1 MKTPSTRSGPR
12 RLLAITAVG
21 ALALVAAVSPGQA
34 ASTHS
39 TAGSLT
45 GAGSTL
51 VYPLVSQ
58 WSQDYQSSA
67 GVGIT
72 YGPVGSGG
80 GIAQITARTVDF
92 GASDAPMT
100 PSQAAAA
107 NGVLQIP
114 WALAATVVSYN
125 VPGIKAHLHLTGT
138 ALANIFLGQITN
150 WNDPKI
156 KKLNPLAK
164 LPNLKI
170 TPVYRSDGSGDTYVF
185 TDFLT
190 QVSAPWRANVGN
202 ATQVSFPTGVGA
214 KGNDGVSGVIKSTSG
229 AIGYVSL
236 SYDFA
241 NGLQYAVIRNAA
253 GNYPQ
258 PSIATITAA
267 AKSVGNIPSSNAI
280 SLVNPPKDYPTAYP
294 MSTFTY
300 ALVPANSPKADL
312 LKPFLTYAITTGQKF
327 GAKLAFAPLPAKVL
341 SIDKTTIAKIASS

>member
-1 MKTPSTRSGPR
+1 M
-12 RLLAITAVG
+12 TAVG
-21 ALALVAAVSPGQA
+21 ALALVAAVTPGQA

-39 TAGSLT
+39 TGGSLT
-45 GAGSTL
+45 GAGSSL

-58 WSQDYQSSA
+58 WSQAYPSSS
-67 GVGIT
+67 GVSLT
-72 YGPVGSGG
+72 YASVGSGA
-80 GIAQITARTVDF
+80 GIAQISARTVDF

-107 NGVLQIP
+107 NNVLQIP

-138 ALANIFLGQITN
+138 ALANIFLGTITN
-150 WNDPKI
+150 WDDPKI
-156 KKLNPLAK
+156 HKLNPLAK

-170 TPVYRSDGSGDTYVF
+170 TPVYRSDGSGDTFVF

-214 KGNDGVSGVIKSTSG
+214 KGNDGVAAVIKSTSG
-229 AIGYVSL
+229 SIGYVSL

-253 GNYPQ
+253 GKFPQ
-258 PSIATITAA
+258 PSIATISAA
-267 AKSVGNIPSSNAI
+267 AKSLSNVPASNAI
-280 SLVNPPKDYPTAYP
+280 SIVNPSKDYPTAYP
-294 MSTFTY
+294 LSTFTY
-300 ALVPANSPKADL
+300 ALVPQHTPKAAL
-312 LKPFLTYAITTGQKF
+312 LQPFLTWAITSGQSF
-327 GAKLAFAPLPAKVL
+327 GAKLAFAPLPPKIL
-341 SIDKTTIAKIASS
+341 TIDKATIAKIGN

>member
-12 RLLAITAVG
+12 RLLALTAVG
-21 ALALVAAVSPGQA
+21 ALALVTAVTPGQA
-34 ASTHS
+34 ASAHS
-39 TAGSLT
+39 TGSSLT

-58 WSQDYQSSA
+58 WGQDYQSTA

-72 YGPVGSGG
+72 YGPVGSGA
-80 GIAQITARTVDF
+80 GIAQISARTVDF

-100 PSQAAAA
+100 PSQAASA

-125 VPGIKAHLHLTGT
+125 VPGIKAHLHLTGS
-138 ALANIFLGQITN
+138 ALANIFLGTITN

-156 KKLNPLAK
+156 AKLNPKAK

-214 KGNDGVSGVIKSTSG
+214 KGNDGVAGVIKSTQG

-241 NGLQYAVIRNAA
+241 NGLQFAVIRNAA
-253 GNYPQ
+253 GNFPQ
-258 PSIATITAA
+258 PSITTISAA
-267 AKSVGNIPSSNAI
+267 AKSVGNIPASNAI
-280 SLVNPPKDYPTAYP
+280 SIVNPSKDYPTAYP

-300 ALVPANSPKADL
+300 ALVPANSAKAEL

-327 GAKLAFAPLPAKVL
+327 DAKLAFAPLPAKIL
-341 SIDKTTIAKIASS
+341 TIDKATIAKIAAS